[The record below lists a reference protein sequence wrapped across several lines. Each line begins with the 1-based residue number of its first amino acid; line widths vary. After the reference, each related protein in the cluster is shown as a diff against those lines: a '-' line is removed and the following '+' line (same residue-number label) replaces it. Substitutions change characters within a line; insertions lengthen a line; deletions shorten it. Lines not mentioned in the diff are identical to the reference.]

1 MPVRV
6 LVVDDTAIYRKVVT
20 EALREI
26 DGVEV
31 VGTAIN
37 GQLALEKIAELQP
50 DLVTL
55 DLEMPLLSGVE
66 VLQELRRIAS
76 PVGVLMLSAF
86 TSAGAAATTE
96 ALRLGAFDFVLKPAT
111 ENFAESLN
119 QLRKRLADR
128 VAAFAQSRNLGPT
141 TVRPAPVAES
151 KPRASRIVA
160 SNLSAH
166 QKDRPEV
173 IVLGIST
180 GGPEALNKV
189 IPRLPADLPAPLFIV
204 QHMPPMFTKSLA
216 DDLNQR
222 SKLHVSEASD
232 GQLARPGDCL
242 VAPGGKQ
249 MKIERTELGPLVH
262 ITDDP
267 PENSCR
273 PAVDYLFRSA
283 AHHYGARVLAI
294 IMTGM
299 GSDGTLGCRLL
310 KRHGAPVIAQDKE
323 SCVVFGMPSLV
334 IAEGLADRVL
344 PLDRI
349 AAEITAIAQSA
360 VSQTPS
366 ASLAGKGA
374 CS

>member
-31 VGTAIN
+31 IGTAIN

-55 DLEMPLLSGVE
+55 DLEMPLLSGVD
-66 VLQELRRIAS
+66 VLKQLRKIAS

-111 ENFAESLN
+111 DNFVESSS
-119 QLRKRLADR
+119 QLSKRLADR
-128 VAAFAQSRNLGPT
+128 VAAFAQSRNLGLT
-141 TVRPAPVAES
+141 SIRTPVAEAPKS
-151 KPRASRIVA
+151 RASRIVA
-160 SNLSAH
+160 SNLTDH
-166 QKDRPEV
+166 PEV

-189 IPRLPADLPAPLFIV
+189 IPRLPADLSAPLFIV
-204 QHMPPMFTKSLA
+204 QHMPPLFTKSLA
-216 DDLNQR
+216 DDLNTR
-222 SKLHVSEASD
+222 SKLRVSEAID
-232 GQLARPGDCL
+232 GQLAQPGDCL

-249 MKIERTELGPLVH
+249 MKIERTEHGPLVH

-283 AHHYGARVLAI
+283 AHHYGARVLAV

-310 KRHGAPVIAQDKE
+310 KRHGAPVLAQDKE
-323 SCVVFGMPSLV
+323 SCVVFGMPSMV
-334 IAEGLADRVL
+334 IAEGLADCII
-344 PLDRI
+344 PLEQM
-349 AAEITAIAQSA
+349 AGEITAIAHA
-360 VSQTPS
+360 GS

-374 CS
+374 CA